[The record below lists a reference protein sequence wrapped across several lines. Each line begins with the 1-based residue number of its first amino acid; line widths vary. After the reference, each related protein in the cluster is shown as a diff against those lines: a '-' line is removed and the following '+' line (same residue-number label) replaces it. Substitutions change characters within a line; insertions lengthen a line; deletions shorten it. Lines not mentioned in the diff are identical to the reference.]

1 MWFRRI
7 EAFLRRI
14 VLLIGRGDDHF
25 IGDEGDVN
33 EVVWVTIVLLYLDV
47 FGIEC
52 NAMYSVE
59 EEHMSWS
66 AMRS

>member
-14 VLLIGRGDDHF
+14 VLFIGRGDDHF

-52 NAMYSVE
+52 NEMYSVV

>member
-25 IGDEGDVN
+25 IGEEGDVN
-33 EVVWVTIVLLYLDV
+33 EVVWVVHLYLDV